1 MDGDWIMTF
10 RHNEIIPEEGYHE
23 KTDGFYR
30 VENENILVCGRL
42 YVLNQDYALYRD
54 EKDTYEYPVDGWR
67 WFGSEDE
74 AYAYFNLEKPIDNA

>member
-1 MDGDWIMTF
+1 MIY
-10 RHNEIIPEEGYHE
+10 RHNEVIPEEGYHE

-30 VENENILVCGRL
+30 VENETSIVSGRL

-67 WFGSEDE
+67 WFNSKSEAHDFFGIE
-74 AYAYFNLEKPIDNA
+74 EEIL

>member
-1 MDGDWIMTF
+1 MDGNRIMIY
-10 RHNEIIPEEGYHE
+10 RHNEVIPEEGYHE

-30 VENENILVCGRL
+30 VENETSIVSGRL

-67 WFGSEDE
+67 WFNSKSEAHDFFGIE
-74 AYAYFNLEKPIDNA
+74 EEIL

>member
-1 MDGDWIMTF
+1 MDDNRIMIY
-10 RHNEIIPEEGYHE
+10 RHNEVIPEEGYHE

-30 VENENILVCGRL
+30 VENETSVVSGRL

-67 WFGSEDE
+67 WFDSKSEAHDFFGIE
-74 AYAYFNLEKPIDNA
+74 EEIL